1 MNRREQI
8 QIVVFGVSAL
18 AYFPFSEW
26 ISTTSIGTYMF
37 LWGQII
43 FLLPLIFS
51 VFALPVLLVCLIPK
65 STRRV
70 ALRYL
75 LVAVLFVSC
84 CMGGILLGS
93 KTRMAGMQN
102 FAQRSEKLIAAI
114 KKYEQ
119 DNSDPPESLN
129 DLVPNYLPSIPSTG
143 MMAYPQYEYH
153 SGPEARERY
162 ADNPWAISVFT
173 PSGGINFDVM
183 LFFPK
188 QNYPTRGF
196 GGSLERI
203 AEWAYVHE

>member
-26 ISTTSIGTYMF
+26 ISTTSIGTCLF
-37 LWGQII
+37 LWGQLIY
-43 FLLPLIFS
+43 LLPLIC
-51 VFALPVLLVCLIPK
+51 FAFAVPVLLVCLIPK
-65 STRRV
+65 SMRPQ
-70 ALRYL
+70 ALRCL
-75 LVAVLFVSC
+75 LVVILFVPC
-84 CMGGILLGS
+84 CLGGILLGS
-93 KTRMAGMQN
+93 KTRTAGMQN
-102 FAQRSEKLIAAI
+102 FAQRSETLIAAI

-162 ADNPWAISVFT
+162 ADNPWAISVLT

-183 LFFPK
+183 LYFPK
-188 QNYPTRGF
+188 QNYPTHGF
-196 GGSLERI
+196 GGSLQRI